1 MAFVS
6 NGNENLVGKWIT
18 LKRRAENSYG
28 YFSKGSRVKITR
40 CWGDVFDI
48 EDANGNVI
56 REVPCNYFDKN
67 SASDTEFFEGSITQ
81 GGVMDRLSI
90 GTTIRLVLA
99 LLCCGLAIINF
110 IFDVI
115 PSYVV
120 IALSGLVIISC
131 FIALFRNSK
140 KLKPTK
146 QQKERES

>member
-6 NGNENLVGKWIT
+6 NGNKSLVGKWVT
-18 LKRRAENSYG
+18 LKRRADNAYG
-28 YFSKGSRVKITR
+28 YFSKGSRVKIIE
-40 CWGDVFDI
+40 CLGDIFDL

-56 REVPCNYFDKN
+56 RKVPCNYVDKN

-81 GGVMDRLSI
+81 DGVMDRLSI
-90 GTTIRLVLA
+90 GTTIRFVLA
-99 LLCCGLAIINF
+99 LLCFVLAIINF

-120 IALSGLVIISC
+120 VVLSSLVMISC

-140 KLKPTK
+140 KTQAK
-146 QQKERES
+146 KEREG